1 MAVVVSGVVVLAV
14 FSILAVLGL
23 ILTYFIVIILIV
35 INKHKNDRAP
45 FTSFILHPD
54 ETKKEIDKFL
64 YVGVAIAL
72 TGLFTL
78 IQKFL
83 GPINLNNPAI
93 LLTYLFAYVF
103 GIVTAVFVT
112 YVGYR
117 WYKKFKRFL

>member
-1 MAVVVSGVVVLAV
+1 MASVVSGIVVLTV
-14 FSILAVLGL
+14 FSVLVVLGL
-23 ILTYFIVIILIV
+23 ILTYFIAVILIV

-45 FTSFILHPD
+45 FTSFMLHPD

-83 GPINLNNPAI
+83 GPINLNNTAI
-93 LLTYLFAYVF
+93 LLTYLLAYVF

>member
-1 MAVVVSGVVVLAV
+1 MASVVSGIVVLTV
-14 FSILAVLGL
+14 FSVLAVLGL
-23 ILTYFIVIILIV
+23 ILTYFIAVILIV

-45 FTSFILHPD
+45 FTSFMLHPD

-83 GPINLNNPAI
+83 GPINLNNTAI
-93 LLTYLFAYVF
+93 LLTYLLAYVF